1 MTVIAINTLFLAPLA
16 FLAAHYP
23 QWSFVFA
30 SIAVVPLAIA
40 AIVLRAGQPEHL
52 QSGGVKADPAAL

>member
-23 QWSFVFA
+23 QWSFGFA

-40 AIVLRAGQPEHL
+40 AIALRAGQPEHL
-52 QSGGVKADPAAL
+52 QQASIKPA